1 MPMNRREFLKTSGI
15 ACASLIVGASRIS
28 ASEPTADLV
37 LVNGTVVTVD
47 PLDSVVQAI
56 AVKNGRILDIGS
68 DAQIRRYIGLTTKTI
83 DLKGDTVTPGLIDA
97 HAHLPVFGQRENGA
111 WVNLQQCKTKDE
123 VLSKLAERTK
133 ILPKGEWVSA
143 WGIAD
148 MTLRFLNRDDL
159 DGVSRE
165 HPILATH
172 TGGQWGF
179 TNTLALQIS
188 GIDKNTPDP
197 PGAKI
202 GRSMMGTPTGL
213 LLHYQALYLVRRMMP
228 QISDKKFEEAILF
241 AQNLYAKEGVTAIH
255 DNFFM
260 VSEINSANFSE
271 KYLAALS
278 SNKMPLRV
286 KIWPYMPNL
295 QEAQR
300 GITDIFSGKD
310 PAPDSVYRK
319 LALLRKENPSL
330 FAEIWGGWKLATDGG
345 GPTAL
350 FYQNLGGLPMHKKE
364 ELNEMVKI
372 FHETGQQISV
382 HAIGDEAVDLTITSF
397 LNALKSHPRKD
408 HRHRIEHALVPTP
421 IAFDR
426 MAEHGIV
433 VCTHPQWIYKWVDNS
448 QGLKMFNEKGRGV
461 IPLKSY
467 LKNNIAVAFG
477 ADPPAFPIYRPQLAL
492 WQAVARI
499 TENKYQLNTS
509 EAIPIKTALR
519 LQTMGSAYAGFQE
532 KDLGSIEKGKYADL
546 VVWEENF
553 CTAPLNRIKDIKAK
567 MTIVGGSVVYDR
579 NQST

>member
-1 MPMNRREFLKTSGI
+1 MKRREFLKLSGI
-15 ACASLIVGASRIS
+15 ACVSLIAGASRIS

-56 AVKNGRILDIGS
+56 AVKNGRILDAGS

-123 VLSKLAERTK
+123 VLSKLSERTR
-133 ILPKGEWVSA
+133 ILPKGEWVNA

-159 DGVSRE
+159 DGVSSE

-179 TNTLALQIS
+179 ANTLALQIS

-197 PGAKI
+197 PGAEI
-202 GRSMMGTPTGL
+202 GRGMMGTPTGL
-213 LLHYQALYLVRRMMP
+213 LVHYPALYLVRRMMP
-228 QISDKKFEEAILF
+228 QISEKKFEEAILF

-255 DNFFM
+255 DNFYM
-260 VSEINSANFSE
+260 VSEINSGNFSE
-271 KYLAALS
+271 KYLDALS
-278 SNKMPLRV
+278 SSKMPLRV

-300 GITDIFSGKD
+300 GITDIFSGKE
-310 PAPDSVYRK
+310 PAPDSAYRK

-350 FYQNLGGLPMHKKE
+350 FYQNPGALPMHKQE
-364 ELNEMVKI
+364 ELNEMVKL

-382 HAIGDEAVDLTITSF
+382 HAIGDKAVDLTITSF
-397 LNALKSHPRKD
+397 SNALKSHPRKD
-408 HRHRIEHALVPTP
+408 HRHRIEHALVPSSA
-421 IAFDR
+421 AFNR

-461 IPLKSY
+461 IPLRSY
-467 LKNNIAVAFG
+467 LQRNIAVAFG
-477 ADPPAFPIYRPQLAL
+477 ADPPAFPLYKPQFAL
-492 WQAVARI
+492 WQAVARM

-532 KDLGSIEKGKYADL
+532 KDLGSIEKGKCADL

-553 CTAPLNRIKDIKAK
+553 CTSPLNRIKDIKAK
-567 MTIVGGSVVYDR
+567 MTIVGGRVVYDQ